1 MKKYSFLKLCVL
13 FVFLLSGSVN
23 GWASYKLVKVT
34 SIQAGKKYVF
44 ERNGCVLN
52 NSIVSTVLQT
62 TSNYKSVELT
72 GYESYVWRVDAAT
85 DGFYIKNVDKDNYL
99 YNSSGTSLSFDSK
112 ASVWS
117 FSFDNGVA
125 LIQNISNENRF
136 IGEKKSND
144 YSAYSYTDTYLNT
157 CPHDFTVYV
166 LEDEID
172 SGVIF
177 HETFDLFDTYNTST
191 FDHTGWTMSGDIYP
205 IKKSGSVRLAKS
217 EGSGSITT
225 PVLSAMKTDAIM
237 TINVKGWDADEKILS
252 IVGENCTVAPSVL
265 DDIPSTYTNYT
276 LKITDVGENPRITFS
291 AASGCRIVIDDVK
304 IMTHVGLK
312 LAASGYATYCSP
324 FALDLTPT
332 DDYAAYAVSS
342 TSGSIVNFSKI
353 MGKVAKE
360 TPFVLYNPK
369 KAGETVYLP
378 IVVDDEG
385 IAGIDGNMLRGTL
398 VPTPITTVDGDYTNF
413 GLSGGKFV
421 RINDGTIKANKAYLP
436 LLTSSLPSTSNAR
449 LSVTFV
455 NEPAEVNK
463 TKETTGIR
471 AAVAS
476 PSCDELYNL
485 HGRRVV
491 RPGKGLY
498 IMRHASG
505 HQQGKTVKVMI
516 K

>member
-1 MKKYSFLKLCVL
+1 M
-13 FVFLLSGSVN
+13 GSAN

-85 DGFYIKNVDKDNYL
+85 DGFYIKNVDKDKYL

-117 FSFDNGVA
+117 FSFDNDVA
-125 LIQNISNENRF
+125 LIQNKSNGNRF

-166 LEDEID
+166 LEDETD
-172 SGVIF
+172 SGVAF
-177 HETFDLFDTYNTST
+177 HETFDLVDNYDTSSFDQ
-191 FDHTGWTMSGDIYP
+191 TGWTMSGDIYP
-205 IKKSGSVRLAKS
+205 VDKYGGVRLAKQN
-217 EGSGSITT
+217 GPGSITT
-225 PVLSAMKTDAIM
+225 PVLSDMTTDALM
-237 TINVKGWDADEKILS
+237 TISVKGTDADEKTLS
-252 IVGENCTVAPSVL
+252 VVGENCAVTPSVL
-265 DDIPSTYTNYT
+265 DDIPSTYTSYT

-304 IMTHVGLK
+304 IMTHVGVK

-342 TSGSIVNFSKI
+342 TSGTIVNFSKI

-360 TPFVLYNPK
+360 TPFVLYNPE
-369 KAGETVYLP
+369 KASGTVYLP
-378 IVVDDEG
+378 IVVDEEG
-385 IAGIDGNMLRGTL
+385 VASIDDNMLRGTL
-398 VPTPITTVDGDYTNF
+398 EATYVETVSGDYTNF

-421 RINDGTIKANKAYLP
+421 KIKNGTIKANKAYLP
-436 LLTSSLPSTSNAR
+436 VLTSSLSAADAR
-449 LSVTFV
+449 FDVVV
-455 NEPAEVNK
+455 NE
-463 TKETTGIR
+463 ETN
-471 AAVAS
+471 AVRFMK
-476 PSCDELYNL
+476 PSQYSGQVFNL
-485 HGRRVV
+485 QGRCVKQ
-491 RPGKGLY
+491 PTKGLY
-498 IMRHASG
+498 IID
-505 HQQGKTVKVMI
+505 GKKIVK
-516 K
+516 

>member
-1 MKKYSFLKLCVL
+1 MKITSFLKLCVF
-13 FVFLLSGSVN
+13 FVFLLMGSAN

-62 TSNYKSVELT
+62 TSKYKSVELT

-85 DGFYIKNVDKDNYL
+85 DGFYIKNVDKDKYL
-99 YNSSGTSLSFDSK
+99 YNSSGTSLSFESN

-125 LIQNISNENRF
+125 LIQNKSNGNRF

-144 YSAYSYTDTYLNT
+144 YSVYTYEDSYLNT

-172 SGVIF
+172 SGVAF
-177 HETFDLFDTYNTST
+177 HETFDLVDNYDTSSFDQ
-191 FDHTGWTMSGDIYP
+191 TGWTMSGDIYP
-205 IKKSGSVRLAKS
+205 VDKYGSVRLAK
-217 EGSGSITT
+217 ENGPGSITT
-225 PVLSAMKTDAIM
+225 PVLSSMTTDAIM
-237 TINVKGWDADEKILS
+237 TINVKGWDADEKTLS
-252 IVGENCTVAPSVL
+252 VFGENCTVTPSVL

-342 TSGSIVNFSKI
+342 TSGSVVNFSKI

-385 IAGIDGNMLRGTL
+385 IASIDGNMLRGTL
-398 VPTPITTVDGDYTNF
+398 EPTYVETVSGDYTNF

-421 RINDGTIKANKAYLP
+421 KIKSGTVKANKAYLSV
-436 LLTSSLPSTSNAR
+436 LTSSLSAADAR
-449 LSVTFV
+449 FDVAIC
-455 NEPAEVNK
+455 E
-463 TKETTGIR
+463 ETDGIR
-471 AAVAS
+471 ATM
-476 PSCDELYNL
+476 PSQHSGQVFDLQ
-485 HGRRVV
+485 GRLVKQ
-491 RPGKGLY
+491 PTKGLY
-498 IMRHASG
+498 IID
-505 HQQGKTVKVMI
+505 GKKIVK
-516 K
+516 